1 MKNIDIELTIT
12 DEAQLN
18 RIRTFL
24 EQLKICRES
33 ENDYIV
39 NGGRILLTN
48 KKPGR
53 WIIELLNIP
62 GQLIDDVSRALYG
75 NVIRIIPSNEI
86 MEYR

>member
-48 KKPGR
+48 KKPTK
-53 WIIELLNIP
+53 
-62 GQLIDDVSRALYG
+62 
-75 NVIRIIPSNEI
+75 
-86 MEYR
+86 